1 MLAGADETVP
11 SFVRVDEGYL
21 VISNDCI
28 FVAVRLDVRLAEIR
42 VRYETKLYETLA
54 KPSPKVILL
63 LPGSTSAVTGSLSP
77 VNMVF
82 AKGQWCQAT
91 LVSS

>member
-1 MLAGADETVP
+1 MLAGADETVR

-42 VRYETKLYETLA
+42 VRKNPALRNET
-54 KPSPKVILL
+54 I
-63 LPGSTSAVTGSLSP
+63 
-77 VNMVF
+77 
-82 AKGQWCQAT
+82 
-91 LVSS
+91 